1 MNSNVEK
8 RGAVSLGYAL
18 ATKLQESDW
27 RGIIALVLVVGFL
40 LLLWRAETEADM
52 NTIATILAGPIGL
65 IIGYY
70 FGQAGR

>member
-8 RGAVSLGYAL
+8 RGPASLGYAL
-18 ATKLQESDW
+18 ATKLQDSDW

-52 NTIATILAGPIGL
+52 KTISSILSGLVGL